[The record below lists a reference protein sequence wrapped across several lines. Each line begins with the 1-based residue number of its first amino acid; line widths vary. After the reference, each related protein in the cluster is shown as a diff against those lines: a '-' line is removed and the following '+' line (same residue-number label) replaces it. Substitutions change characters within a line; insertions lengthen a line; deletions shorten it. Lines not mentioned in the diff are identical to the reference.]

1 MTIAQPWRK
10 PAALLGAA
18 IIAGSGI
25 IGAAPRH
32 TAHAAPRTVPAIPN
46 GGTVIVA
53 EAQTPETLS
62 ILQNQSLSVFDIDG
76 AVFDSLI
83 YLDQTGR
90 FQNNLAARYTH
101 DAKGLRWTFFLNP
114 KAAWQDGAPLTA
126 KDVVF
131 TAGLI
136 NNSKFGATATLGWDH
151 IKSIKATG
159 KYQVDVTLTS
169 VYALFL
175 QYVGTTAIYPEHVL
189 GKVAP
194 DKIRSLTS
202 FIQKPLGSGPFKI
215 TEYAA
220 GDHITEVANKNYFR
234 GAPHLD
240 KIIFRIV
247 PNNNTAIN
255 QIQTGEINVLGQTS
269 SLSARQFN
277 LLKRFPNVTT
287 YNTPGFVWDHL
298 DLIQSGFFKDRTVRQ
313 ALAYATPKQ
322 QLIDQVALGYGVI
335 SDADQAPGTLSY
347 NPAIKDSYP
356 YNLAKARTLLI
367 GDGFKPG
374 ANGVFQKGGRPLS
387 INLWGDAG
395 NSDSKLTLQV
405 LKQAW
410 SKVGIDTSLKPVAT
424 SLLFSATTGPLGDP
438 NRLSFPS
445 TNAVLYDWIASAEP
459 DDSYY
464 WDSNQIPNKKIA
476 GGRQR
481 RRIRQSRD
489 RQADGAGRPD
499 VRPAAARG
507 HLQANPDD
515 PRPRP
520 ARSLPVLEARAD
532 RGHVAAAQLYPAAV
546 QQRGSTLERQGLVP
560 DAIEDGD
567 YLLGILYI
575 RQPLR

>member
-1 MTIAQPWRK
+1 MTITQPWRK
-10 PAALLGAA
+10 PATLLGAA

-25 IGAAPRH
+25 IGVAPRH
-32 TAHAAPRTVPAIPN
+32 TAHAAPRAVPAFPN
-46 GGTVIVA
+46 GGTVIIA

-62 ILQNQSLSVFDIDG
+62 VLQNQSLSVFDIDG

-90 FQNNLAARYTH
+90 FQNNLATRYTH
-101 DAKGLRWTFFLNP
+101 DVKGLHWTFFLNP

-136 NNSKFGATATLGWDH
+136 NNPKFGATATLGWDH
-151 IKSIKATG
+151 IKSIKAVG
-159 KYQVDVTLTS
+159 AYQVDVALTS
-169 VYALFL
+169 VYAPFL
-175 QYVGTTAIYPEHVL
+175 QYVGVTAIYPQHVL

-202 FIQKPLGSGPFKI
+202 FIQKPLGSGPFRI

-234 GAPHLD
+234 GAPRLD

-298 DLIQSGFFKDRTVRQ
+298 DLIQSGFFKDRAVRQ

-322 QLIDQVALGYGVI
+322 QLIAQVALGYGSI

-347 NPAIKDSYP
+347 NPAIKNSYP
-356 YNLAKARTLLI
+356 YNPAKARALLI

-374 ANGVFQKGGRPLS
+374 ANGVLQKSGKPLS

-459 DDSYY
+459 DDSYF
-464 WDSNQIPNKKIA
+464 WASNQIPNKKSPA
-476 GGRQR
+476 GGNADGYVNPEIDKLTARGVQTF
-481 RRIRQSRD
+481 D
-489 RQADGAGRPD
+489 RQQRAVIYKQIQTILVRDQPD
-499 VRPAAARG
+499 LFLYWKR
-507 HLQANPDD
+507 
-515 PRPRP
+515 
-520 ARSLPVLEARAD
+520 VLTASTSRL
-532 RGHVAAAQLYPAAV
+532 HNYI
-546 QQRGSTLERQGLVP
+546 QQPYNNGVVTWNAK
-560 DAIEDGD
+560 DW
-567 YLLGILYI
+567 YLT
-575 RQPLR
+575 P